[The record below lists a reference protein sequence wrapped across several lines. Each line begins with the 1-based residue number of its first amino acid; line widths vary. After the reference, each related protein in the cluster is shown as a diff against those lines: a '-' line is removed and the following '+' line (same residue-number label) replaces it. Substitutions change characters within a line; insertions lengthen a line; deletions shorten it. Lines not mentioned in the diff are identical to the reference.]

1 MLHKR
6 DQLILEQEYIK
17 IFHRHILKEGQFQGS
32 FEELQQVYRK
42 KIVGNYTQFVIWLK
56 EYSDDPRLQEIA
68 SAGAL
73 DGDAADDVLEGVN
86 TSIPV
91 AKLLPTQGEIGVPD
105 SLEYPMK
112 NPGKLANLFLNPVD
126 IGGTALTLN
135 GRYVL
140 DGHHRWSQAFCYN
153 PDAVLPCINYDN
165 SKFGDSTMGL
175 KAIQAGIE
183 ALKNSQAVL
192 ATAPALSPNL
202 LNCSKE
208 DIIQSTK
215 SLCSPDFLKEAVEVG
230 FIDAPDQNKFYEKL
244 YSNVLKL
251 RSIINAKDAV
261 AKNPSR
267 SVMPQPG
274 LNNVDDEVLKAKL
287 ARGEI
292 DVTPPFSN
300 AKSSQNKP
308 NSQAAPQQPTQK

>member
-6 DQLILEQEYIK
+6 DQLILEQEYVK

-32 FEELQQVYRK
+32 YEELQQTYRK
-42 KIVGNYTQFVIWLK
+42 KIVGNYTQFVLWLK
-56 EYSDDPRLQEIA
+56 EYSDDPRLQQIV
-68 SAGAL
+68 SAGAS
-73 DGDAADDVLEGVN
+73 DGDATDDVLKGENIDV
-86 TSIPV
+86 PV
-91 AKLLPTQGEIGVPD
+91 AKLLPTQKEIGVPD
-105 SLEYPMK
+105 SLAWPMK
-112 NPGKLANLFLNPVD
+112 NPSALANLLKTPVD
-126 IGGTALTLN
+126 VGGRALILN

-153 PDAVLPCINYDN
+153 PNAVLPCINYDN
-165 SKFGDSTMGL
+165 SNFGEPTMGL

-183 ALKNSQAVL
+183 ALKNSQTVL
-192 ATAPALSPNL
+192 ATADALSPNL
-202 LNCSKE
+202 LNCSID

-215 SLCSPDFLKEAVEVG
+215 SLCSPDFLNAAVKVG

-244 YSNVLKL
+244 YGNVQKL

-261 AKNPSR
+261 ANNPSR

-274 LNNVDDEVLKAKL
+274 MNNVADGELKGKL
-287 ARGEI
+287 ERGEI

-300 AKSSQNKP
+300 AEPSQNKP
-308 NSQAAPQQPTQK
+308 A